1 MLKEFK
7 ARLRKK
13 RNTKENYIK
22 SVEQENLMLKEK
34 VIDLQNE
41 VIALLEGNKKLKDQK
56 KEMAKEYE
64 RLYQQNNT
72 KQLKR
77 SKAVKVSSQ

>member
-7 ARLRKK
+7 ARLKKK

-22 SVEQENLMLKEK
+22 SLEQENLMLKEK

-77 SKAVKVSSQ
+77 SKTVQK

>member
-22 SVEQENLMLKEK
+22 SIEQENLMLKEK

>member
-22 SVEQENLMLKEK
+22 SLEQENLMLKEK

-77 SKAVKVSSQ
+77 SKAVQK

>member
-7 ARLRKK
+7 QSIKKK
-13 RNTKENYIK
+13 RNTKDNYIK
-22 SVEQENLMLKEK
+22 TLERENVLLKEK

-41 VIALLEGNKKLKDQK
+41 VITLLEDKKKLKEQK

-77 SKAVKVSSQ
+77 SKTTKVSNS

>member
-1 MLKEFK
+1 MLKEFR

-22 SVEQENLMLKEK
+22 SLEQENLMLKEK

-72 KQLKR
+72 KQFKR
-77 SKAVKVSSQ
+77 SKTIKVSSQ

>member
-1 MLKEFK
+1 MLKEFR
-7 ARLRKK
+7 ASLRKK
-13 RNTKENYIK
+13 RNTKDNYIK
-22 SVEQENLMLKEK
+22 TLEKENVMLKEK

-72 KQLKR
+72 KRIKR
-77 SKAVKVSSQ
+77 SKATSSSN